1 MNSKEKTT
9 KDTAIKP
16 FERAGIIGLGLI
28 GGSLARALKSKAGL
42 FVIGLDILPS
52 VIEKACREGVLDEGG
67 VIDPQDRPGSIVNS
81 KPWQLLSSC
90 DVVFVCTPVANV
102 VFTVKMASAF
112 CPGLLTDV
120 ASCKQFIMEQVQT
133 DRFIGGHPMAGSERH
148 GYAVSS
154 PSLFENAVYVLC
166 LPPDTTLPGTTVK
179 KFEALIRQI
188 GAAPLYLDAAT
199 HDQAVAVVSHL
210 PHIAAAAL
218 SLLAMRRDD
227 GILSRLAAGGFRD
240 ITRIASSDPNMWCEI
255 SLASKDFLLPVLKD
269 FQALVSEFI
278 EAVEKQ
284 DKDQLYQLFDQAALY
299 RNSLPVNGQG
309 TLDATSLLTVYAH
322 DRPGAL
328 GHVTT
333 LLSEQSVHVVN
344 IRICEDGCLQLML
357 GNSHQAEKAAFVL
370 QEAGYECA

>member
-1 MNSKEKTT
+1 
-9 KDTAIKP
+9 
-16 FERAGIIGLGLI
+16 
-28 GGSLARALKSKAGL
+28 
-42 FVIGLDILPS
+42 
-52 VIEKACREGVLDEGG
+52 
-67 VIDPQDRPGSIVNS
+67 
-81 KPWQLLSSC
+81 
-90 DVVFVCTPVANV
+90 
-102 VFTVKMASAF
+102 
-112 CPGLLTDV
+112 
-120 ASCKQFIMEQVQT
+120 
-133 DRFIGGHPMAGSERH
+133 
-148 GYAVSS
+148 
-154 PSLFENAVYVLC
+154 
-166 LPPDTTLPGTTVK
+166 
-179 KFEALIRQI
+179 
-188 GAAPLYLDAAT
+188 LDAAT

-357 GNSHQAEKAAFVL
+357 ENSHQAEKAAFVL